1 MPLFWLSTAFVL
13 GLVLGSGGPQSWGI
27 WAGIAGLLVTA
38 AVFERR
44 ILGHRLN
51 WYPSWR
57 DLSHL
62 PLALVLVAVALGGLR
77 YVTAQPVWGENDLA
91 WYHAYGE
98 FRLSGVIQQPPDVN
112 DSSTVLI
119 VAVDQLA
126 PLVAETVGPAQAVHG
141 LVRVTLRTGQAWRY
155 GDRIELEGFPVA
167 PQQDD
172 SSFFADYLARR
183 DIYTV
188 LEFPKTR
195 FVAHDAGSPFWAWL
209 YALRGYADRTMLNLL
224 PQPEAALLNGVVLGG
239 GNLPDNVA
247 QAFRDTGI
255 AHIIAVSGFNVAIV
269 SQLFTQQLGRMLR
282 ARFAVPLAIL
292 AITGYCLLTGGSPS
306 VVRAGIMGAMGALG
320 PMLGRR
326 QVGVNSLAFT
336 AGVMCLFG
344 PQLPWDI
351 SFQLSFAATL
361 GLVLYAEPMQQALVS
376 LLEARIAPSLA
387 RRLAGPVGEYFLFTL
402 AAQIF
407 TLPVTAVHF
416 QRVSLSAVLTNPLV
430 LPPQPLAMILGGLA
444 LLLGMAWLPLG
455 QLLAWLCWPL
465 LAYTI
470 RVAELLAQ
478 LPYSQLNLGR
488 LSLAVVLVYYLGLL
502 LLALPPAR
510 RCLRSTWKPAMALVL
525 AGLLAMGLWRV
536 AIAAPDG
543 RLHLDVLNLPGG
555 PALFLRTPGGQDWLI
570 NGSSQSDA
578 LADAVGRRILPLEG
592 RLDGLVIT
600 TGGAAP
606 LQSIANLVETSPPRL
621 VASSLDLAELSSGK
635 RLLAQLKAQGV
646 SQILLESTPVFD
658 LGRGATLRVLAS
670 TSEGTALWLEW
681 AGFRALLPGGV
692 KPADLPQPLPAGVT
706 LLVLS
711 PADLPSEN
719 AYLTPED
726 WADIFQPQAVVVTG
740 TNPALPGW
748 IALDEYRWVSLHSDG
763 QKLWVEG
770 ERLGGR

>member
-13 GLVLGSGGPQSWGI
+13 GLVLGSAWTQNWGV
-27 WAGIAGLLVTA
+27 WAGIAGVWIAIA
-38 AVFERR
+38 AFERR
-44 ILGHRLN
+44 ILGHRLR
-51 WYPSWR
+51 WYPVWR

-62 PLALVLVAVALGGLR
+62 PLALVLATVALGGLR
-77 YVTAQPVWGENDLA
+77 YVTSQPVWNENDLA

-98 FRLSGVIQQPPDVN
+98 FRLSGIIQQPPEVS

-126 PLVAETVGPAQAVHG
+126 PLVGEMVGSTQAVRG
-141 LVRVTLRTGQAWRY
+141 LARVTLRTGQAWRY
-155 GDRIELEGFPVA
+155 GDRLELEGFPIA
-167 PQQDD
+167 PLQDD
-172 SSFFADYLARR
+172 NASFFADYLARR

-188 LEFPKTR
+188 IEFPKTH
-195 FVAHDAGSPFWAWL
+195 FVAHDAGSLFWAWIYML
-209 YALRGYADRTMLNLL
+209 REYAERTLRNLL
-224 PQPEAALLNGVVLGG
+224 PQPESALLAGVVLGSG
-239 GNLPDNVA
+239 DLPERVA
-247 QAFRDTGI
+247 GAFRDTGI

-269 SQLFTQQLGRMLR
+269 SQLFTQQLGRLLR

-292 AITGYCLLTGGSPS
+292 AISLYCLLTGGSPS
-306 VVRAGIMGAMGALG
+306 VVRAAIMGGMGAIG

-326 QVGVNSLAFT
+326 QVGVNSLALT

-361 GLVLYAEPMQQALVS
+361 GLVLYAEPLQQGLVN
-376 LLEARIAPSLA
+376 LLAVRIPTPLA

-402 AAQIF
+402 AAQLF

-430 LPPQPLAMILGGLA
+430 LPVQPLAMILGGLA

-455 QLLAWLCWPL
+455 QLVAWLTWPV

-470 RVAELLAQ
+470 RTAELLAQ

-510 RCLRSTWKPAMALVL
+510 SRLRSAWKPATALVL

-543 RLHLDVLNLPGG
+543 QLHLDVLNLPGG

-600 TGGAAP
+600 TTSAAP

-621 VASSLDLAELSSGK
+621 VASSAGLAELASGK
-635 RLLAQLKAQGV
+635 RLLAQLKAQGARRV
-646 SQILLESTPVFD
+646 SLESTPVFD
-658 LGRGATLRVLAS
+658 LGRGATLRVLANS
-670 TSEGTALWLEW
+670 SAGTALWLEW
-681 AGFRALLPGGV
+681 DGFRALLPGGV
-692 KPADLPQPLPAGVT
+692 KPADLPQPLPSGIT
-706 LLVLS
+706 LLILS
-711 PADLPSEN
+711 PADLPSEDV
-719 AYLTPED
+719 YLTPED

-740 TNPALPGW
+740 ADSPLPGW
-748 IALDEYRWVSLHSDG
+748 IALDDYRWVSLHSDG

-770 ERLGGR
+770 QR

>member
-13 GLVLGSGGPQSWGI
+13 GLVLGSAWPQSWGI
-27 WAGIAGLLVTA
+27 WAGIAGALI
-38 AVFERR
+38 AVAGFERR

-51 WYPSWR
+51 WYPSWC

-62 PLALVLVAVALGGLR
+62 PLALVLAAVALGGLR
-77 YVTAQPVWGENDLA
+77 YVTAQPVWSENDLA
-91 WYHAYGE
+91 WHHAHGE
-98 FRLSGVIQQPPDVN
+98 FRLSGVIQQPPEVN

-126 PLVAETVGPAQAVHG
+126 PLIGETVGHVQAVHG
-141 LVRVTLRTGQAWRY
+141 LARVTLRVGQTWRY
-155 GDRIELEGFPVA
+155 GDRLELEGFPVA
-167 PQQDD
+167 PPQDEN
-172 SSFFADYLARR
+172 SSFFAEYLARR

-188 LEFPKTR
+188 LEFPKTH
-195 FVAHDAGSPFWAWL
+195 FIAHDAGSLFWAWI
-209 YALRGYADRTMLNLL
+209 YALQAYAERTMRNLL
-224 PQPEAALLNGVVLGG
+224 PQPEAALLAGVVLGSG
-239 GNLPDNVA
+239 DLPGQVA
-247 QAFRDTGI
+247 QAFRNTGI

-292 AITGYCLLTGGSPS
+292 AITIYCLLTGGSPS
-306 VVRAGIMGAMGALG
+306 VVRAAIMGGMGAIG

-326 QVGVNSLAFT
+326 QVGVNSLALT
-336 AGVMCLFG
+336 AGVMCLLG
-344 PQLPWDI
+344 PELPWDV

-361 GLVLYAEPMQQALVS
+361 GLVLYAEPMQQTLVA
-376 LLEARIAPSLA
+376 LLEARIAPPLA

-402 AAQIF
+402 AAQLF

-430 LPPQPLAMILGGLA
+430 LPPQPLTMILGGLA

-455 QLLAWLCWPL
+455 QLVAWLCWPL

-510 RCLRSTWKPAMALVL
+510 RRLHSTWQPATALVL

-555 PALFLRTPGGQDWLI
+555 PAFFLRTPGGQDWLI

-600 TGGAAP
+600 TTAAAP
-606 LQSIANLVETSPPRL
+606 LQSIANLIETSPPRL
-621 VASSLDLAELSSGK
+621 VASSAELAELASGK
-635 RLLAQLKAQGV
+635 RLLAQLKAQGARRV
-646 SQILLESTPVFD
+646 SLEATPVFD
-658 LGRGATLRVLAS
+658 LGRGAALRVLAS
-670 TSEGTALWLEW
+670 NSAGTALWLEW
-681 AGFRALLPGGV
+681 DGFRALLPGGV
-692 KPADLPQPLPAGVT
+692 KPADLPQPLPSGIT

-711 PADLPSEN
+711 PADLPSED

-726 WADIFQPQAVVVTG
+726 WADIFQPQAVVVAG
-740 TNPALPGW
+740 ADAPLPGW
-748 IALDEYRWVSLHSDG
+748 IALDAYRWVGLHSDG

-770 ERLGGR
+770 GR